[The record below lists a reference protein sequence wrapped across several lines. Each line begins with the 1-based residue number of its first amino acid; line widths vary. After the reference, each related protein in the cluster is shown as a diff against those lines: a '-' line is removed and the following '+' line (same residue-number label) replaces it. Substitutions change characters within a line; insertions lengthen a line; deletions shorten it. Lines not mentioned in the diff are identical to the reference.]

1 MTISLRKLA
10 LSLVFVFTAMLF
22 ALFVLFDTYAWGKYV
37 LFGLSL
43 AVLLLGGFLGKG
55 KILFRVDAYVALNI
69 LFIVYILLTSLWAM
83 RPSDTLTMATTMFRI
98 LICAYILYCTYTS
111 IPELDETVLL
121 KAVMWAGYV
130 VAIYSIAFYGV
141 DQMIAAGRD
150 DSLRVDNEFSNV
162 NSIGLI
168 SVLSCMI
175 QVNLPLLDRKTR
187 LFPSALF
194 LIPCVIVIAATQ
206 SRKALV
212 FLIAGVLIGA
222 VVWAQKSKTKRGS
235 VVKAVFGLGIGV
247 LLVYLLLRTEMF
259 SGIRERMQGLIN
271 ALLGTGK
278 VDHSTVLRNNLRNLG
293 WEEFLKHPIGGIG
306 IANPHILAAQRY
318 SFDAYLHDNF
328 AELLCGGGIFGF
340 VTYYSLY
347 AYLFFQL
354 WKHRGADRQ
363 RATFFALWLLLM
375 LAMDYGMV
383 SYYSKSQNFYLMIH
397 FVNVFFLKRKAVSHE
412 L

>member
-22 ALFVLFDTYAWGKYV
+22 ALFVLFDTYTWGKYV

-222 VVWAQKSKTKRGS
+222 VVWAQKSKTKRGF

-247 LLVYLLLRTEMF
+247 LLVYLLLRTEML

-354 WKHRGADRQ
+354 WKHRGADRK

-397 FVNVFFLKRKAVSHE
+397 FVNVFFLKRKAASHE

>member
-22 ALFVLFDTYAWGKYV
+22 ALFVLFDTYTWGKYV

-222 VVWAQKSKTKRGS
+222 VVWAQKSKTKRGF

-247 LLVYLLLRTEMF
+247 LLVYLLLRTEML

-397 FVNVFFLKRKAVSHE
+397 FVNVFSLKRKAVSHE

>member
-222 VVWAQKSKTKRGS
+222 VVWAQKSKTKRGF

-247 LLVYLLLRTEMF
+247 LLVYLLLRTEML

-354 WKHRGADRQ
+354 WKHRGADRK

>member
-22 ALFVLFDTYAWGKYV
+22 ALFVLFDTYTWGKYV

-121 KAVMWAGYV
+121 KAVMWSGYI

-150 DSLRVDNEFSNV
+150 DSLRVDSEFSNV

-222 VVWAQKSKTKRGS
+222 VVWAQKSKTKRGF

-247 LLVYLLLRTEMF
+247 LLVYLLLRTEML

-278 VDHSTVLRNNLRNLG
+278 VDRSTVLRNNLRNLG

-340 VTYYSLY
+340 IIYYSLY

-354 WKHRGADRQ
+354 WKHRGADRK

-375 LAMDYGMV
+375 LVMDYGMV

-397 FVNVFFLKRKAVSHE
+397 FVNVFFLKRKAASHE

>member
-22 ALFVLFDTYAWGKYV
+22 ALFVLFDTYTWGKYV

-222 VVWAQKSKTKRGS
+222 VVWAQKSKTKRGF

-247 LLVYLLLRTEMF
+247 LLVYLLLRTEML
-259 SGIRERMQGLIN
+259 SGIRERMQGLVN

-354 WKHRGADRQ
+354 WKHRGADRK

>member
-222 VVWAQKSKTKRGS
+222 VVWAQKSKTKRGF

-247 LLVYLLLRTEMF
+247 LLVYLLLRTEML
-259 SGIRERMQGLIN
+259 SGIRERMQGLVN

>member
-1 MTISLRKLA
+1 M
-10 LSLVFVFTAMLF
+10 
-22 ALFVLFDTYAWGKYV
+22 
-37 LFGLSL
+37 
-43 AVLLLGGFLGKG
+43 LLGGFLGKG

-141 DQMIAAGRD
+141 DHMIAAGRD

-222 VVWAQKSKTKRGS
+222 VVRTQKSKTKKGFI
-235 VVKAVFGLGIGV
+235 VKAVFGLGIGV
-247 LLVYLLLRTEMF
+247 LLVYLLLRTEML

-354 WKHRGADRQ
+354 WKHRGADRK

-375 LAMDYGMV
+375 LVMDYGMV

>member
-22 ALFVLFDTYAWGKYV
+22 ALFVLFDTYTWGKYV

-187 LFPSALF
+187 LFPSVLF

-222 VVWAQKSKTKRGS
+222 VVWAQKSKTKRGF

-397 FVNVFFLKRKAVSHE
+397 FVNVFFLKRKAASHE

>member
-22 ALFVLFDTYAWGKYV
+22 ALFVLFDTYTWGKYV

-83 RPSDTLTMATTMFRI
+83 RPSDTLTMATTVFRI

-222 VVWAQKSKTKRGS
+222 VVWAQKSKTKRGF

-278 VDHSTVLRNNLRNLG
+278 VDRSTVLRNNLRNLG

-340 VTYYSLY
+340 IIYYSLY

-354 WKHRGADRQ
+354 WKHRGADRK

-375 LAMDYGMV
+375 LVMDYGMV

-397 FVNVFFLKRKAVSHE
+397 FVNVFFLKRKAASHE